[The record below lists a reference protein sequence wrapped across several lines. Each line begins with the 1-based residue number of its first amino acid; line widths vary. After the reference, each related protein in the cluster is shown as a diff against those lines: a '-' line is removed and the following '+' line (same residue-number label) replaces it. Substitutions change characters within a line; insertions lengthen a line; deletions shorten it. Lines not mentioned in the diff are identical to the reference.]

1 MKHLLKILIGV
12 LVVVILSV
20 ETIAAP
26 APPRWETVDTV
37 VASLSD
43 ERIDIAVRDNYIY
56 VFTPRPVTAKLF
68 TILGQPVTQ
77 AQLPAGTSRLRIDA
91 RGIYILKVGSITR
104 RITI

>member
-1 MKHLLKILIGV
+1 MKHLSTIL
-12 LVVVILSV
+12 LVAIAALALAINSA
-20 ETIAAP
+20 AAP

-43 ERIDIAVRDNYIY
+43 ERVDITVRDHYIY

-77 AQLPAGTSRLRIDA
+77 AQLPSGTSRLRIDA
-91 RGIYILKVGSITR
+91 RGIYILKVGSLTR